1 MDCSLL
7 LIAAFW
13 VAAAQKHSPSAAAKA
28 AAQACSLLLTAAV
41 WAAAHSPSAAAQNN
55 AAHRLHTD
63 FPSPSSPSFGSG
75 GFESREDSPAL
86 GFGAAVAARVS
97 ALRPG
102 HRRRRR

>member
-1 MDCSLL
+1 MHCSLL

-13 VAAAQKHSPSAAAKA
+13 VAAAQKHSPSAAAEA
-28 AAQACSLLLTAAV
+28 AAQACWLLLTAAV
-41 WAAAHSPSAAAQNN
+41 WAAAAQYSPSAAAQNN

-86 GFGAAVAARVS
+86 GFGAPVAARVS

-102 HRRRRR
+102 HWR